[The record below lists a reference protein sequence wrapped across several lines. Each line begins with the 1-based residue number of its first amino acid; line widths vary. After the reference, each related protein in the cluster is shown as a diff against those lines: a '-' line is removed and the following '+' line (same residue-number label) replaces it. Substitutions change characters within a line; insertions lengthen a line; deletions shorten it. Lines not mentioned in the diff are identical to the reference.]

1 MVCGGGLWGWSVVVV
16 CGGHLWWWSVV
27 VVCGGGLWW
36 WSVVVICGGGSVVVY
51 GCRGGG
57 FSNGVVV
64 VQWQ

>member
-1 MVCGGGLWGWSVVVV
+1 MVVV